1 MPRKKPEPTTRE
13 RLITLRDN
21 QLVMLDHAKE
31 EGDVKG
37 FTALAAVH
45 LRTLAQID
53 ALPDPKVSR
62 ATRTEAKKASILQ
75 SSGASKQ

>member
-1 MPRKKPEPTTRE
+1 MPRKKPEPTTRQ
-13 RLITLRDN
+13 RLVALRDN
-21 QLVMLDHAKE
+21 QLEMLEVAKS

-53 ALPDPKVSR
+53 ALPNPTESR
-62 ATRTEAKKASILQ
+62 ATRTEARKTAILAT
-75 SSGASKQ
+75 SGTTS